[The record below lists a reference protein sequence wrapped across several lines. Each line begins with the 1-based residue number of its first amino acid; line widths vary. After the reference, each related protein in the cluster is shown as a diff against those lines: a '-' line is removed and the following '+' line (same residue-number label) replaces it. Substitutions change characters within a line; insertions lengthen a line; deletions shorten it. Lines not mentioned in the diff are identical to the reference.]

1 MAGKPTGDA
10 KRPLML
16 SELLRRRILWYRTF
30 RDNRSGWPNA
40 HAYAMPLPDF
50 MGTFSRLA
58 YEE

>member
-1 MAGKPTGDA
+1 
-10 KRPLML
+10 ML